1 MFEDGEQVLKYFMM
15 RLRAEE
21 IKGDRKKKQIACL
34 LILEI
39 NMTGSVGNEVLKQI
53 KSLFEPIPH
62 LVRPL
67 TCYLSSTKESV
78 MSQFITEDELAELY
92 FEKPIAVEDLTT
104 LIKLI
109 DSR

>member
-1 MFEDGEQVLKYFMM
+1 MK
-15 RLRAEE
+15 LRAEE
-21 IKGDRKKKQIACL
+21 IKGDQLKKQIACL

-39 NMTGSVGNEVLKQI
+39 NLIGSIGNEVFGQI
-53 KSLFEPIPH
+53 KSLFEQSPH

-67 TCYLSSTKESV
+67 TCYLSSTEESV
-78 MSQFITEDELAELY
+78 MSQFITEDERAELY
-92 FEKPIAVEDLTT
+92 FEKPISIVDLVT